1 VPILSKFYGWLAAAG
16 AFVLAVVGA
25 FLYGRQKARGAAKQE
40 VAIANAEQRAN
51 TAGAILQRNEVRQHV
66 DAEVAA
72 LPANPVGQVTVPAP
86 LPVPGSAADQ
96 LQRDWSRD

>member
-1 VPILSKFYGWLAAAG
+1 VPILSRVYGWLAAAG
-16 AFVLAVVGA
+16 AFVLAVAGA
-25 FLYGRQKARGAAKQE
+25 FLYGRAKAKDNAQQE
-40 VAIANAEQRAN
+40 VAVAQAQQRAN

-86 LPVPGSAADQ
+86 LPVPGSAVDR

>member
-1 VPILSKFYGWLAAAG
+1 MPILNKLYGWLAAAG
-16 AFVLAVVGA
+16 AFVLAIVGA
-25 FLYGRQKARGAAKQE
+25 CWFGREKAKGQAKQE
-40 VAIANAEQRAN
+40 VAVAQAQQRAN

-86 LPVPGSAADQ
+86 RPVPGSAADQ